1 MALATASQEVCKK
14 LYSGCAGGWLWTTG
28 TRHAGVAVTSQRGG
42 FSGFAHAADP
52 GFSGFL
58 WIFEFFRWILGSGR
72 CPSGETSKFCFRWP
86 SGEPEMIFKSPD
98 QAPGQ
103 LRIFLD
109 QRLFISWREHRP
121 IFHIFEKIRFSK
133 KLEYSASSERCATPW
148 YIETSALRIYF
159 YVRSVKLHFGE
170 FSNLTFQAV
179 SWSLLFSLGCLQ
191 ARHSFIFPRNTTR
204 PCFTFFK

>member
-1 MALATASQEVCKK
+1 MHISGNVDNSCFSNITAAGAVDRE
-14 LYSGCAGGWLWTTG
+14 SGGGHIG
-28 TRHAGVAVTSQRGG
+28 RN
-42 FSGFAHAADP
+42 P
-52 GFSGFL
+52 GFS
-58 WIFEFFRWILGSGR
+58 WIFDFFPWILASGR
-72 CPSGETSKFCFRWP
+72 CPSGETSKFCFSWP

-170 FSNLTFQAV
+170 FSNLTFWAV
-179 SWSLLFSLGCLQ
+179 SGSLLFL
-191 ARHSFIFPRNTTR
+191 IF
-204 PCFTFFK
+204 